1 MVLEVTVDETRIILS
16 DPSGSKDRPWPSEE
30 KERVMKDL
38 EDIFDE
44 IVMYEGPGT
53 PYVSRINNII
63 RECRKV
69 PEGMKQD
76 EAIEEAYSLLSA
88 VRGCHS

>member
-1 MVLEVTVDETRIILS
+1 MQTSQEIVDRILTMA
-16 DPSGSKDRPWPSEE
+16 SGAVFLLLAPKIRGKKGEH
-30 KERVMKDL
+30 K
-38 EDIFDE
+38 DIFDE